1 MVPSLSKKGI
11 KMLAQK
17 QVDMQCETVTGV
29 VSLSENERM
38 HTIYMYK
45 SLSVRNTVNQ
55 NIFSMNAAYCKCMS
69 LLLECE
75 PIKRLV

>member
-1 MVPSLSKKGI
+1 MFLGECSLEREEYMVLSLSKKGI

-38 HTIYMYK
+38 QTIYIYK
-45 SLSVRNTVNQ
+45 SLRVRNIVNHF
-55 NIFSMNAAYCKCMS
+55 FSQ
-69 LLLECE
+69 
-75 PIKRLV
+75 